1 MASSTIIATSKSKSK
16 SPKLLKTSVNIWFV
30 VVVIGQFFFALY
42 ILGLYGVSG
51 LAGDFERWN
60 EASPHGYVEKDLWG
74 NIFFGIHMALAA
86 IITIGGPLQLMKK
99 VRSKFPRF
107 HRINGRVYIFTA
119 FLISIAGL
127 YLTWVRGNVGGI
139 IGSVFVSIN
148 ATFIFVC
155 AFYTVRLA
163 IAKKLKQHRK
173 WAIRLFLAVSGV
185 WFFRVFL
192 MLWLTI
198 HQGVVGF
205 DMETFQGPALNMI
218 MTFCYILPVLFAEFY
233 FRAKESKSGKGRL
246 AVSIFILFLTCCIAV
261 GTFSATMGMW
271 LPGL

>member
-1 MASSTIIATSKSKSK
+1 MSPSITISKSKSK
-16 SPKLLKTSVNIWFV
+16 SKSSKLLKTSTNIWFV
-30 VVVIGQFFFALY
+30 VVVIGQFLFALY
-42 ILGLYGVSG
+42 ILGLYGVNG

-60 EASPHGYVEKDLWG
+60 AASPHGYVAKDIWG
-74 NIFFGIHMALAA
+74 NAFFGTHMALAV
-86 IITIGGPLQLMKK
+86 IITIGGPLQLMRK
-99 VRSKFPRF
+99 VRATFPKF
-107 HRINGRVYIFTA
+107 HRVNGRIYIVTA
-119 FLISIAGL
+119 FLISLAGL

-139 IGSVFVSIN
+139 IGSIFISIN
-148 ATFIFVC
+148 AAFIFVC
-155 AFYTVRLA
+155 AFYTIRFA
-163 IAKKLKQHRK
+163 IARKLKIHRK

-198 HQGVVGF
+198 NQGPVGF

-218 MTFCYILPVLFAEFY
+218 STFSYILPPLFAEFY
-233 FRAKESKSGKGRL
+233 FRAKESESGRGRQ

-271 LPGL
+271 LPNL